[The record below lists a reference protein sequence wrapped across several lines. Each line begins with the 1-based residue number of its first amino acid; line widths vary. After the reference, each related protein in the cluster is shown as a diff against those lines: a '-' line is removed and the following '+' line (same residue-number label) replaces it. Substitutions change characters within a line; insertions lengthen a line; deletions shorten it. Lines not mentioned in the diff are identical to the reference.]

1 MPPFDENKE
10 KKIILSA
17 YSDLLRSCRSNT
29 TVAERKQ
36 IRRAF
41 EMAADAHKEM
51 RRKSGEPYILHPLAV
66 AKIVSK
72 ELGLGTTS
80 IIAALLHDVVEDT
93 DISLKD
99 LEMEFG
105 KTVAKIVD
113 GLTKISEFSEQTV
126 SKQAENF
133 KKMLLTMADDVRVV
147 LIKIADRLHNMRTLG
162 SMAKEK
168 QLKICSETSY
178 VYAPLAH
185 RLGLFN
191 IKSELED
198 LSLKYTQPEIYKDI
212 EIKLAD
218 SKKARDRFIRYV
230 TEPIKK
236 QLDQLG
242 FKYHIKARMKSVY
255 SIRQKIIK
263 QNISFD
269 QVYDIFAIRIILDAP
284 LETEKADCLRVYSL
298 ITDLYTPN
306 PKRTRDWITVPKSNG
321 YESIHTTVMT
331 PKGRWVEV
339 QIRSNRMDEVAE
351 KGLAAHWKYKDS
363 GAAAADRAFEDWLN
377 KVRQVLEDP
386 SPNALEFI
394 DDFKTNLFA
403 HDIFVFTPKGDLIT
417 MPQGSTALDFAF
429 EIHTHIGMKCIGAKI
444 NHKLVPLSHVLQTGD
459 QVEILTSNIQEPSY
473 DWLNFVKTHR
483 AKSHIKNF
491 LKEKAH
497 ELSTRGQ
504 EKLSAILRQLNVEMD
519 EHLLLFLQN
528 RLGTTTSLEF
538 YQKLSEGQITADDI
552 KKSIKQRGRN
562 KKEISTKASENF
574 EAFINSNKG
583 VNDDLLVLDDTISRL
598 EYRLAGCCHPIPG
611 DNIFGF
617 IGTDYIEVHRVN
629 CDHAPSLLAK
639 FGYKVVKSKW
649 GSSQEILFL
658 VGIRVEGID
667 EIGIIQGITKVVTSD
682 FKINMRSM
690 KIFSHDGTFD
700 GTIFL
705 YAKDTSI
712 INQIIRKLTQVKGVH
727 HAERVDAEEM

>member
-36 IRRAF
+36 IRKAF

-51 RRKSGEPYILHPLAV
+51 RRKSGEPYILHPMAV

-80 IIAALLHDVVEDT
+80 IIAALLHDVVEGT

-212 EIKLAD
+212 EMKLAD

-230 TEPIKK
+230 TDPVKK
-236 QLDQLG
+236 QLDQMG
-242 FKYHIKARMKSVY
+242 FTYQIKARMKSVY

-284 LETEKADCLRVYSL
+284 LDTEKADCLRVYSL

-339 QIRSNRMDEVAE
+339 QIRSKRMDEVAE
-351 KGLAAHWKYKDS
+351 KGLAAHWKYKDT

-417 MPQGSTALDFAF
+417 MPQGTTALDFAF
-429 EIHTHIGMKCIGAKI
+429 EIHTQIGMKCIGAKI
-444 NHKLVPLSHVLQTGD
+444 NHKLVPLSHVLHTGD

-483 AKSHIKNF
+483 AKSNIKNF
-491 LKEKAH
+491 LKEKAQ
-497 ELSTRGQ
+497 ELSTRGH
-504 EKLSAILRQLNVEMD
+504 EKLLAILRQLKVEMD

-528 RLGTTTSLEF
+528 RLGTTTTLEF
-538 YQKLSEGQITADDI
+538 YQKLSEGQITPEDI
-552 KKSIKQRGRN
+552 KKSIKQRGKN
-562 KKEISTKASENF
+562 KKEISTKATENF

-598 EYRLAGCCHPIPG
+598 EYRLASCCHPIPG

-712 INQIIRKLTQVKGVH
+712 INQIIRKLMQVKGVH

>member
-36 IRRAF
+36 IRKAF

-212 EIKLAD
+212 EMKLAD

-230 TEPIKK
+230 TDPVKK
-236 QLDQLG
+236 QLDQMG
-242 FKYHIKARMKSVY
+242 FSYQIKARMKSVY

-284 LETEKADCLRVYSL
+284 IDTEKADCLRVYSL

-339 QIRSNRMDEVAE
+339 QIRSKRMDEVAE
-351 KGLAAHWKYKDS
+351 KGLAAHWKYKDT

-417 MPQGSTALDFAF
+417 MPQGTTALDFAF
-429 EIHTHIGMKCIGAKI
+429 EIHTQIGMKCIGAKI
-444 NHKLVPLSHVLQTGD
+444 NHKLVPLSHVLHTGD

-483 AKSHIKNF
+483 AKSNIKNF
-491 LKEKAH
+491 LKEKAQ
-497 ELSTRGQ
+497 ELSTRGH
-504 EKLSAILRQLNVEMD
+504 EKLLAILRQLKVEMD

-528 RLGTTTSLEF
+528 RLGTTTTLEF
-538 YQKLSEGQITADDI
+538 YQKLSEGQITPEDI
-552 KKSIKQRGRN
+552 KKSIKQRGKN
-562 KKEISTKASENF
+562 KKEISTKATENF

-598 EYRLAGCCHPIPG
+598 EYRLASCCHPIPG

-712 INQIIRKLTQVKGVH
+712 INQIIRKLMQVKGVH

>member
-36 IRRAF
+36 IRKAF

-212 EIKLAD
+212 EMKLAD

-230 TEPIKK
+230 TDPVKK
-236 QLDQLG
+236 QLDQMG
-242 FKYHIKARMKSVY
+242 FSYQIKARMKSVY

-284 LETEKADCLRVYSL
+284 IDTEKADCLRVYSL

-339 QIRSNRMDEVAE
+339 QIRSKRMDEVAE
-351 KGLAAHWKYKDS
+351 KGLAAHWKYKDT

-417 MPQGSTALDFAF
+417 MPQGTTALDFAF
-429 EIHTHIGMKCIGAKI
+429 EIHTQIGMKCIGAKI
-444 NHKLVPLSHVLQTGD
+444 NHKLVPLSHVLHTGD

-483 AKSHIKNF
+483 AKSNIKNF
-491 LKEKAH
+491 LKEKAQ
-497 ELSTRGQ
+497 ELSTRGH
-504 EKLSAILRQLNVEMD
+504 EKLLAILRQLKVEMD

-528 RLGTTTSLEF
+528 RLGTTTTLEF
-538 YQKLSEGQITADDI
+538 YQKLSEGQITPDDI
-552 KKSIKQRGRN
+552 KKSIKQRGKN
-562 KKEISTKASENF
+562 KKEISTKATENF

-598 EYRLAGCCHPIPG
+598 EYRLASCCHPIPG

-712 INQIIRKLTQVKGVH
+712 INQIIRKLMQVKGVH

>member
-36 IRRAF
+36 IRKAF

-178 VYAPLAH
+178 VYAPLSH

-212 EIKLAD
+212 EMKLAD

-230 TEPIKK
+230 TDPVKK
-236 QLDQLG
+236 QLDQMG
-242 FKYHIKARMKSVY
+242 FTYQIKARMKSVY

-284 LETEKADCLRVYSL
+284 LDTEKADCLRVYSL

-339 QIRSNRMDEVAE
+339 QIRSKRMDEVAE
-351 KGLAAHWKYKDS
+351 KGLAAHWKYKDT

-417 MPQGSTALDFAF
+417 MPQGITALDFAF
-429 EIHTHIGMKCIGAKI
+429 EIHTQIGMKCIGAKI
-444 NHKLVPLSHVLQTGD
+444 NHKLVPLSHVLHTGD

-483 AKSHIKNF
+483 AKSNIKNF
-491 LKEKAH
+491 LKEKAQ
-497 ELSTRGQ
+497 ELSTRGH
-504 EKLSAILRQLNVEMD
+504 EKLLAILRQLKVEMD

-528 RLGTTTSLEF
+528 RLGTTTTLEF
-538 YQKLSEGQITADDI
+538 YQKLSEGQITPDDI
-552 KKSIKQRGRN
+552 KKSIKQRGKN
-562 KKEISTKASENF
+562 KKEISTKATENF

-583 VNDDLLVLDDTISRL
+583 VNDDLLVLDDTISKL
-598 EYRLAGCCHPIPG
+598 EYRLASCCHPIPG

-617 IGTDYIEVHRVN
+617 IGTDHIEVHRVN
-629 CDHAPSLLAK
+629 CDYAPSLLAK

-667 EIGIIQGITKVVTSD
+667 EIGIIQGITQVVTSD

-712 INQIIRKLTQVKGVH
+712 INQIIRKLMQVKGVH

>member
-1 MPPFDENKE
+1 MPPFDEIKE

-17 YSDLLRSCRSNT
+17 YSDLMRSCRSNT
-29 TVAERKQ
+29 TTAERKQ
-36 IRRAF
+36 IRMAF

-51 RRKSGEPYILHPLAV
+51 RRKSGEPYILHPVAV

-72 ELGLGTTS
+72 EMGLGTTS

-93 DISLKD
+93 DITLKD

-113 GLTKISEFSEQTV
+113 GLTKITEFSEQTV

-147 LIKIADRLHNMRTLG
+147 LIKLADRLHNMRTLG

-191 IKSELED
+191 IKTELED
-198 LSLKYTQPEIYKDI
+198 LSLKYTQPDIYKEI
-212 EIKLAD
+212 EDKLAD

-236 QLDQLG
+236 QLDALG
-242 FKYHIKARMKSVY
+242 LKYQIKARLKSVY

-269 QVYDIFAIRIILDAP
+269 QVYDIFAIRIILDS
-284 LETEKADCLRVYSL
+284 TVDIEKSDCLRVYSL

-306 PKRTRDWITVPKSNG
+306 PKRTRDWITTPKSNG

-339 QIRSNRMDEVAE
+339 QIRSKRMDEVAE
-351 KGLAAHWKYKDS
+351 KGLAAHWKYKDAS
-363 GAAAADRAFEDWLN
+363 AAADRAFEDWLA

-429 EIHTHIGMKCIGAKI
+429 EIHTQIGMKCIGAKI
-444 NHKLVPLSHVLQTGD
+444 NHKLVPLSHVLHTGD
-459 QVEILTSNIQEPSY
+459 QVEILTSNIQHPTY

-483 AKSHIKNF
+483 AKSNIKTY
-491 LKEKAH
+491 LKEKAQ
-497 ELSTRGQ
+497 ELTNQGQ
-504 EKLSAILRQLNVEMD
+504 EKLVAILRQLNVTMD
-519 EHLLLFLQN
+519 DHLLLFVQN
-528 RLGTTTSLEF
+528 RLGTTTALEF
-538 YQKLSEGQITADDI
+538 YRKLAEGQISAEDI
-552 KKSIKQRGRN
+552 KKSLLQRGKN
-562 KKEISTKASENF
+562 KKEVSEKASQNF
-574 EAFINSNKG
+574 EDFINSTKG
-583 VNDDLLVLDDTISRL
+583 VNDDLLVLDDSIARL

-617 IGTDYIEVHRVN
+617 VGTDHIEVHRVN
-629 CDHAPSLLAK
+629 CENAPSLLAK
-639 FGYKVVKSKW
+639 FGFKVVKSKW
-649 GSSQEILFL
+649 GSNQEILFL

-667 EIGIIQGITKVVTSD
+667 EMGIIQGITQVVTSD

-690 KIFSHDGTFD
+690 KIFSNDGTFD
-700 GTIFL
+700 GTIYL
-705 YAKDTSI
+705 YAKDTST
-712 INQIIRKLTQVKGVH
+712 INQIIRKLIQVKGVH